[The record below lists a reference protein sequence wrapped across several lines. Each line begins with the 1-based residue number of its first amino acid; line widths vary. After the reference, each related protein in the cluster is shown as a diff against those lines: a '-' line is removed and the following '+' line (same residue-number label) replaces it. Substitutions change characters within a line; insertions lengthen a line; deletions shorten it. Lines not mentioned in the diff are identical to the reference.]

1 MLSRPL
7 LLLAGAFA
15 ISCSFDLDA
24 VTAPGAD
31 LKVPDGSTLD
41 GTALD
46 QSTVD
51 TAQVDTI
58 TPDAPMHDVVRP
70 DMAKVDATQADTAK
84 MDAPWMD
91 AAKTDAQ
98 KADAA
103 KVDILKVDAPPADK
117 ALPDGPTPDITG
129 CNNNGTVDPG
139 EQCDGLK
146 FGGETCVSQGYDFG
160 DLGCKACKFDFST
173 CFVHDWK
180 LVSAGTV
187 KSGSTPG
194 DVCYGSLSGNYKS
207 EFLINVNLTRP
218 FLISAKE
225 VTVGQYKAL
234 MKASPSANA
243 TCGDSCP
250 VENVTW
256 AEAAAY
262 CNALSSAKG
271 LEECYACTGSVG
283 SNMACPEATGF
294 VGQAIYGCAGYRLPS
309 EVEWEKAYRTTSTG
323 GIEYKPIHTSVGK
336 IQNNHCNAS
345 AGSPD
350 LAKIGYHKGYAAT
363 KKPVGKLDPN
373 GLGLYDMS
381 GNVYE
386 WTQDWFMINRQGAW
400 GTGTLNDPI
409 HHAPTSTYRSL
420 KGGSFKS
427 MPYMCRGSSRFW
439 LAPTSKSEEIGF
451 RCVKQSCVKRAEDG
465 FSVTP
470 LSGWTAGSLI
480 RVDGSAGVTAPVTY
494 NGVYRH
500 TSINNKQGGHNKLLT
515 RAISLRQFFIQA
527 KMTGDHTK
535 TSPRASVGVH
545 PDTTLGTDSSTKL
558 KHGTGYACN
567 WFPAKGQV
575 TVTRLDGVKGETV
588 VARASGLTASSSD
601 HIISCAR
608 KQDGTWVII
617 VDSNLQTLT
626 VNTKDLTYLKLTH
639 VSLLLSADSTVSA
652 LDDLYVRDCN

>member
-7 LLLAGAFA
+7 LLLTGAFA
-15 ISCSFDLDA
+15 LSCSFDLDA

-31 LKVPDGSTLD
+31 LNVPDGSSLD
-41 GTALD
+41 GPVVD
-46 QSTVD
+46 QSMVD
-51 TAQVDTI
+51 TAQVDLI
-58 TPDAPMHDVVRP
+58 KIDAIKPDA
-70 DMAKVDATQADTAK
+70 AKS
-84 MDAPWMD
+84 DAPLMD
-91 AAKTDAQ
+91 AAKADVQQIDAA
-98 KADAA
+98 KADAQQIDAA
-103 KVDILKVDAPPADK
+103 KTDILKVDAPSVDK
-117 ALPDGPTPDITG
+117 ALSDGPTPDITG

-146 FGGETCVSQGYDFG
+146 FGGETCISQGYDFG

-180 LVSAGTV
+180 LVSAGAFT
-187 KSGSTPG
+187 SGSTPG

-243 TCGDSCP
+243 SCGDSCP

-262 CNALSSAKG
+262 CNALSKAKG

-294 VGQAIYGCAGYRLPS
+294 VGKAIYGCAGYRLPS
-309 EVEWEKAYRTTSTG
+309 EVEWEKAYRTTSSG
-323 GIEYKPIHTSVGK
+323 GIEYKPIHTLNGK

-345 AGSPD
+345 AGSTD
-350 LAKIGYHKGYAAT
+350 LAKIGYHKGYATA
-363 KKPVGKLDPN
+363 KMPVGKLDPN

-400 GTGTLNDPI
+400 GTGTLSDPI

-420 KGGSFKS
+420 KGGSYKS

-439 LAPTSKSEEIGF
+439 LAPTGKSEEIGF
-451 RCVKQSCVKRAEDG
+451 RCVKQSCVKRAEEG
-465 FSVTP
+465 FSGAP
-470 LSGWTAGSLI
+470 LTGWTGSSLI
-480 RVDGSAGVTAPVTY
+480 RVDGSAGVTAPVSY

-500 TSINNKQGGHNKLLT
+500 TSIDNKQGGHNKLLT
-515 RAISLRQFFIQA
+515 KAISLGRFFIQA

-545 PDTTLGTDSSTKL
+545 PNTTMGTDSSTKL

-567 WFPAKGQV
+567 WLPNKGQV
-575 TVTRLDGVKGETV
+575 TVTRLDGAKGETV

-608 KQDGTWVII
+608 KQNGTWVII
-617 VDSNLQTLT
+617 VDTYLQTLT

-652 LDDLYVRDCN
+652 LDDVTVRDCN